1 MTLVLSACA
10 GSGSG
15 GGGEDGVIFGTTDS
29 VKTLDPAQC
38 YDYYCSTI
46 LDNVGATLVSYAPG
60 ETETSPQ
67 LAAEQPEVSEDG
79 KTYTFKLRDDVK
91 FQNGSKLTSEDVEF
105 SLNRARW
112 INNPDGASFLL
123 DGIKKIETPD
133 EHTVVITL
141 KERDVTFTSKLA
153 YNVATI
159 LPSDEYK
166 SPDEEISADAPADK
180 YNKFLS
186 NDLVSAGPYT
196 LEDYRQDES
205 IKLKA
210 FDGYFGDAPKND
222 KVRVQFYAKPA
233 QLMNSLQSGDV
244 DVAFRS
250 LNPQQRESLRN
261 DDNIKM
267 VEGKGAEI
275 RYLVLNQYIEPFDDK
290 KVRKAVAAA
299 VDRERIIDE
308 VYNGVGEPLYSMV
321 PPFFEDVSTPAFKE
335 KYADKKASD
344 FIDEKVTID
353 LWYGTNHYG
362 PEESALAGT
371 VSRMLEESGMFN
383 VNIKKA
389 PWAEFSDNMGPGES
403 GQYPAFQL
411 GWYPDY
417 LDADDYVKPFYDS
430 EGFLQMYDNPKM
442 DKLIKQ
448 EQLADDADSAERK
461 ETFTKIQ
468 EIAAEDAPIVP
479 LNVNTPVAFAQQDIA
494 GLQDTM
500 DESQIFRY
508 YTVHHKDQ
516 G

>member
-1 MTLVLSACA
+1 MTTTRVRRPFGSRSFRRAGIAGAAAMTLVLSACA

-67 LAAEQPEVSEDG
+67 LAAEEPEVSDDG
-79 KTYTFKLRDDVK
+79 KTYTFKLREDVT
-91 FQNGSKLTSEDVEF
+91 FQNGSKLTSEDVKF

-112 INNPDGASFLL
+112 INHPDGASFLL

-141 KERDVTFTSKLA
+141 QERDVTFTSKLA

-166 SPDEEISADAPADK
+166 SPDGEISSDAPADK

-186 NDLVSAGPYT
+186 NELVSAGPYT

-210 FDGYFGDAPKND
+210 FDDYFGDAPKND

-261 DDNIKM
+261 DDN
-267 VEGKGAEI
+267 
-275 RYLVLNQYIEPFDDK
+275 
-290 KVRKAVAAA
+290 
-299 VDRERIIDE
+299 
-308 VYNGVGEPLYSMV
+308 
-321 PPFFEDVSTPAFKE
+321 
-335 KYADKKASD
+335 
-344 FIDEKVTID
+344 
-353 LWYGTNHYG
+353 
-362 PEESALAGT
+362 
-371 VSRMLEESGMFN
+371 
-383 VNIKKA
+383 
-389 PWAEFSDNMGPGES
+389 
-403 GQYPAFQL
+403 
-411 GWYPDY
+411 
-417 LDADDYVKPFYDS
+417 
-430 EGFLQMYDNPKM
+430 
-442 DKLIKQ
+442 
-448 EQLADDADSAERK
+448 
-461 ETFTKIQ
+461 
-468 EIAAEDAPIVP
+468 
-479 LNVNTPVAFAQQDIA
+479 
-494 GLQDTM
+494 
-500 DESQIFRY
+500 
-508 YTVHHKDQ
+508 
-516 G
+516 